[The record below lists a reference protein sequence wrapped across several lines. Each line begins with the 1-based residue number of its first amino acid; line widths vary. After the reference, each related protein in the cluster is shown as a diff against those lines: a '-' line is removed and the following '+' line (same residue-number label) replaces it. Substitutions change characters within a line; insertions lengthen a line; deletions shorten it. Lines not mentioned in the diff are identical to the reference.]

1 MPRGWRWSIVRA
13 GERVKRAS
21 IRERIALVGGELK
34 IETKPGLGISL
45 LVELSLPAP
54 DQITKETAHAGQ

>member
-1 MPRGWRWSIVRA
+1 MPRGWRWSIVGA

-34 IETKPGLGISL
+34 IETKPGLGTSL
-45 LVELSLPAP
+45 LVELFLPAP
-54 DQITKETAHAGQ
+54 DQITKETTHARQ